1 VIPVAVESRLKANPN
16 PEPNNERWNA
26 VASGPRSS
34 EPFPRSTAMISEERD
49 ASTDVPQRSRGHIW
63 GRRIFMVVLVLFCIE
78 LGMALVVLPWL
89 SVWTEN
95 SLLRS
100 YPQLRSFMAQYFVR
114 GAFTGLGLIDI
125 WIGVWEAVH
134 YRDVPVP

>member
-1 VIPVAVESRLKANPN
+1 
-16 PEPNNERWNA
+16 
-26 VASGPRSS
+26 
-34 EPFPRSTAMISEERD
+34 
-49 ASTDVPQRSRGHIW
+49 
-63 GRRIFMVVLVLFCIE
+63 MVVLVLFCIE

-95 SLLRS
+95 SLLQRV
-100 YPQLRSFMAQYFVR
+100 PEARTILNNFFVR

-134 YRDVPVP
+134 YRDNPEH

>member
-1 VIPVAVESRLKANPN
+1 VENCLKANSN
-16 PEPNNERWNA
+16 PESEQKRW
-26 VASGPRSS
+26 GTPQGDL
-34 EPFPRSTAMISEERD
+34 FPRGTAALSEEPAPLTAR
-49 ASTDVPQRSRGHIW
+49 AKRSRARVW
-63 GRRIFMVVLVLFCIE
+63 GRRLLMVIVVLFCIE

-95 SLLRS
+95 SLLQNL
-100 YPQLRSFMAQYFVR
+100 PQARSFLSNFFVR

-134 YRDVPVP
+134 YRDNPEV